1 MDYEPIMRE
10 IVLKQLQLLQDAV
23 EKCDTID
30 LIAMSQRLSEALNC
44 LTPEFY
50 EMYCKRP

>member
-1 MDYEPIMRE
+1 MDYQSEIKE
-10 IVLKQLQLLQDAV
+10 IVLKQLQLLQDAA
-23 EKCDTID
+23 EKCDAID
-30 LIAMSQRLSEALNC
+30 LIAMSQGLSTALNC